1 MTPVRL
7 LMSSSLT
14 VGIGAVWW
22 FRGWAQPRPRLQ
34 RVLRHLD
41 EDPSSS
47 VVRRTVHPRDLL
59 TPMALGQRLAD
70 PLLERHASKVPL
82 RVDDTDLHLLHRSR
96 EQHLLRLLLAA
107 VVGAFGPVV
116 LITISQIQ
124 GVLELSIV
132 WPVGLSLLGL
142 VVGPLLMH
150 RRDLDHAARLRVDLR
165 FQLSAYLDVV
175 TMLLAANTG
184 HEGALLRAA
193 QAGDGRLFGELLS
206 RMRDATV
213 AGRSLVSSLEQ
224 TGVDL
229 GLVELR
235 QVASSVALSAAEGSP
250 VARSLAAKCATIRS
264 TLASEQETEA
274 RLRTSRLTAPLVG
287 MALIFMALVVY
298 PALQM

>member
-7 LMSSSLT
+7 VVSSSLA
-14 VGIGAVWW
+14 VGIGVMWW
-22 FRGWAQPRPRLQ
+22 YRGWAQPRPRLR
-34 RVLRHLD
+34 RVLRQID
-41 EDPSSS
+41 QQPSTFSQ
-47 VVRRTVHPRDLL
+47 RRTMRPGDLL
-59 TPMALGQRLAD
+59 APMALGQRLVD
-70 PLLERHASKVPL
+70 PLVEQHLSQVPV

-96 EQHLLRLLLAA
+96 EQHLLRLFLAG
-107 VVGAFGPVV
+107 VVGALGPVV
-116 LITISQIQ
+116 LITAGQIL
-124 GVLELSIV
+124 GLLDLSVV
-132 WPVGLSLLGL
+132 WPAGLSLVGL
-142 VVGPLLMH
+142 AFGPLLVH
-150 RRDLDHAARLRVDLR
+150 RRDLDQAARLRVDLR

-193 QAGDGRLFGELLS
+193 QAGDGRLFEELLT